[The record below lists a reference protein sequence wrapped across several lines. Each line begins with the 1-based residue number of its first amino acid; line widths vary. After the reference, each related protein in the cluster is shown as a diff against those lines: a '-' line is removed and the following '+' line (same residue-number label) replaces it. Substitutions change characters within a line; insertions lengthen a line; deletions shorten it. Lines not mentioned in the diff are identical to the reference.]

1 MACGLF
7 PSSGG

>member
-7 PSSGG
+7 SGE